1 MRIIVIGAGQ
11 VGYHIAETLSNL
23 KHDVTVIELDD
34 GLARKV
40 DESLDVHVVI
50 GSGSH
55 PEVLKQA
62 GIENADMLIAV
73 TERDEVNMIACLIA
87 SFQSKIAKKIAR
99 IRDEA
104 YGRNFRLLI
113 GAPLEIDLFIHPE
126 QEAAIKAISLIEV
139 PGASDVVSFEEGR
152 VVLAGAP
159 VSPKSPWIGRR
170 ILEIGSIG
178 DKRGKVLIVAIHR
191 EERLVIPRGKDTIKA
206 GDELFFIAEQN
217 QLSPVLEDLGRDVS
231 PTRRVFVTGGT
242 KVALNIARE
251 LETRSINTKI
261 ICKDPD
267 LCEQLGEEFHRLMV
281 LVGEGTD
288 QRLLLEENIRDVDV
302 FIAAAEDEE
311 ENILSALLAK
321 QLGAK
326 RTMALAS
333 RLSYVS
339 LLNTLGVDV
348 VLNPRIAAV
357 NRILRYIRRGKV
369 LNVATMGGDQAEAL
383 EIEALDT
390 SDIVN
395 RPIRDIR
402 FPKDAIIGAVIREE
416 KTIIPHGE
424 TVIEPGDRV
433 IIIAARDAVP
443 RVEKALTVK
452 LEYF

>member
-11 VGYHIAETLSNL
+11 VGYHLAETLSNL
-23 KHDVTVIELDD
+23 RHDVTVIEMDD
-34 GLARKV
+34 EQARKV
-40 DESLDVHVVI
+40 DESLDVRVVI

-87 SFQSKIAKKIAR
+87 SFQSKVAKRIAR

-104 YGRNFRLLI
+104 YGRNFRMLI
-113 GAPLEIDLFIHPE
+113 GESLEIDLYIHPE
-126 QEAAIKAISLIEV
+126 QEAAIKAISLIEI
-139 PGASDVVSFEEGR
+139 PGASDAVSFEGGQ
-152 VVLAGAP
+152 VVLAGAA
-159 VSPKSPWIGRR
+159 VGPKSPWVGRR
-170 ILEIGSIG
+170 IMEFGSME
-178 DKRGKVLIVAIHR
+178 DRRGKVLIVAIHR
-191 EERLVIPRGKDTIKA
+191 KGKIVIPKGKDTIMA
-206 GDELFFIAEQN
+206 EDEMFFIAEQSH
-217 QLSPVLEDLGRDVS
+217 LSPVLAELGRDVT
-231 PTRRVFVTGGT
+231 PTRRVIVTGGT
-242 KVALNIARE
+242 KVALNIARK
-251 LETRSINTKI
+251 LETSSINTKL
-261 ICKDPD
+261 ICTDRD
-267 LCEQLGEEFHRLMV
+267 LCEQLSEEFHRIMV

-288 QRLLLEENIRDVDV
+288 QSLLFEENIRDVDV
-302 FIAAAEDEE
+302 FIAATDDEE

-333 RLSYVS
+333 RLSYVA

-369 LNVATMGGDQAEAL
+369 LNVATMGGEQAEAL

-402 FPKDAIIGAVIREE
+402 FPKDAIIGAVIRDG
-416 KTIIPHGE
+416 KTVIPHGE
-424 TVIEPGDRV
+424 TVITPGDRV